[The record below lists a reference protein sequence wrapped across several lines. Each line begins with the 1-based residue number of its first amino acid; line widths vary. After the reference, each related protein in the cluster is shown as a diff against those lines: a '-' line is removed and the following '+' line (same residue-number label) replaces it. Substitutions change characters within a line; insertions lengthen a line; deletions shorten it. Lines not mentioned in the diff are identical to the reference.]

1 MNSKLSLLYP
11 EWQSSG
17 ETACVYHG
25 ALKLAAALSK
35 FTEFT
40 CVDVPATEQLEKVD
54 GVLGLRSIAPR
65 FRSTLD
71 KLRKEAQEEI
81 FMVGGTCGVEVAPIG
96 YLNEKYAG
104 DLAVIWFDAHAD
116 LNTPN
121 SSPSGHFHGMALRT
135 LLGEGP
141 HEYTTELA
149 RFLLPSQIF
158 LAGTRDLDPP
168 ELEYISSNGLSIT
181 PFETFKRPQELVKK
195 IQRKGFRNVYI
206 HLDLDVLNPESFAD
220 ALMRTPGGP
229 TVKEMQGMLRAL
241 ATEFQ
246 VVGFSVVE
254 YCEHQGDSIDL
265 LTDLVVNSGVTI
277 ASNGPAMSA
286 QAHFPDSHRSNRSR

>member
-11 EWQSSG
+11 EWQSYG
-17 ETACVYHG
+17 PTACVYHG
-25 ALKLAAALSK
+25 ALKLAEALSK
-35 FTEFT
+35 FTEFA

-65 FRSTLD
+65 FRSTLHT
-71 KLRKEAQEEI
+71 LRKEAPEKI
-81 FMVGGTCGVEVAPIG
+81 FMVGGTCGAEVAPIG
-96 YLNEKYAG
+96 YLNERYAG

-116 LNTPN
+116 LNTPD
-121 SSPSGHFHGMALRT
+121 SSPSGHFHGIALRT

-149 RFLLPSQIF
+149 RFVLPAQIF

-168 ELEYISSNGLSIT
+168 ELEYISSNAVSIT
-181 PFETFKRPQELVKK
+181 PFERFKQPQELVKK
-195 IQRKGFRNVYI
+195 IQRKGFRNLYI
-206 HLDLDVLNPESFAD
+206 HLDLDVLNPESFPD
-220 ALMRTPGGP
+220 VLMRTPGGP
-229 TVKEMQGMLRAL
+229 TVKETKGMLRAL

-254 YCEHQGDSIDL
+254 YCEHQGNSIDL
-265 LTDLVVNSGVTI
+265 LADLVVNSGITI
-277 ASNGPAMSA
+277 ASNVPAMA
-286 QAHFPDSHRSNRSR
+286 GHSR